1 MFDPI
6 ESPSDWDTFKDEQ
19 RFIGGAAEMMLRKR
33 NLQNTTQLLTCVDE
47 TWFQED
53 DHRYLFLALFELATL
68 AHDPNARITDTA
80 VLDRAEELSG
90 ETGWSRAAYA
100 NCGNATSYFVLD
112 EFIEKEIPIWWEKQK
127 RRRVQEALAK
137 ADQLYNL
144 PPRPS
149 TAADARDY
157 ITAAMAAVDAVP
169 TCTAPDK
176 NSFLA
181 HWREFLEPLK
191 PSAKISSGLLGIDKI
206 LGGGFSGP
214 GAPDPG
220 KLIIV
225 AARPG
230 MGKTAL
236 ALNLAMRVAL
246 TGGKVAMWSMEM
258 QATEI
263 STRLIAAM
271 DFLLCER
278 EGRLGELPI
287 TYAMIQAHAM
297 TGTLRERYMSQEGT
311 AAALDDNFKVVDNF
325 DCTPGAICNSMKL
338 FARTNPDTRLFVI
351 DHVGLLN
358 VGNGNRAT
366 ALGEA
371 TRQIKT
377 TANKLGIDVLLLCQ
391 VNRALEE
398 RQEKMPSLADL
409 RDSGRIEEDA
419 DVVLGLTRPG
429 YYSADENDTDMVIAA
444 LKNRQGYT
452 GSFKV
457 AFVPDRCAL
466 FQPNL
471 AGFN

>member
-1 MFDPI
+1 MF
-6 ESPSDWDTFKDEQ
+6 ELLERPSDWDTTRDEQ
-19 RFIGGAAEMMLRKR
+19 RFIGGVAEVMLTKKD
-33 NLQNTTQLLTCVDE
+33 LQLTTQLLTGVDE
-47 TWFQED
+47 TWFQD
-53 DHRYLFLALFELATL
+53 SGHRYLFLALFELATL
-68 AHDPNARITDTA
+68 ALDPKARVMVTA
-80 VLDRAEELSG
+80 VLDKAEELSG
-90 ETGWSRAAYA
+90 DTGWSRETFRRCADA
-100 NCGNATSYFVLD
+100 CDIFVVD
-112 EFIEKEIPIWWEKQK
+112 DFIQQELPIWWEKQK
-127 RRRVQEALAK
+127 RRRFQELIGK
-137 ADQLYNL
+137 ADQLFNL
-144 PPRPS
+144 PPSRS
-149 TAADARDY
+149 TVENARDY
-157 ITAAMAAVDAVP
+157 TTAALSVLDQVP
-169 TCTAPDK
+169 TCSAPDK
-176 NSFLA
+176 NSFLV

-191 PSAKISSGLLGIDKI
+191 PSAKITSGLTGIDQV

-230 MGKTAL
+230 IGKTAL

-246 TGGKVAMWSMEM
+246 AGGKVAMWSMEM

-271 DFLLCER
+271 DFLLCEK
-278 EGRLGELPI
+278 EGRLGEEPI

-297 TGTLRERYMSQEGT
+297 TGRLRERYVSQEGT

-338 FARTNPDTRLFVI
+338 FARSNPDTRLFVI

-358 VGNGNRAT
+358 VGAGNRAA

-377 TANKLGIDVLLLCQ
+377 TANKLGVDVLLLCQ
-391 VNRALEE
+391 VNRSLEE

-429 YYSADENDTDMVIAA
+429 YYSGDTSDTDMVIAA
-444 LKNRQGYT
+444 LKNRQGHT
-452 GSFKV
+452 GSFTV

-466 FQPNL
+466 FQPGGGL
-471 AGFN
+471 